1 MLTFKEI
8 FGLYLITEPQQP
20 GKAGQ
25 LEPTS
30 FEAGN

>member
-8 FGLYLITEPQQP
+8 YGLYLITEPQQP

-25 LEPTS
+25 LEPNS
-30 FEAGN
+30 F